1 MYSANYGVLLVMNI
15 ISTNMIGWAACTSY
29 DFNENLSYLVPFIRN
44 QGAHFTALTA
54 IEAAILRYLTEF
66 VWKRVPPIDQDFTA
80 RCLIGI
86 NLMLSI
92 ITGTVAIMSGN
103 SK

>member
-15 ISTNMIGWAACTSY
+15 ISTNMIGWAAGTSY

-66 VWKRVPPIDQDFTA
+66 VWKRVPP
-80 RCLIGI
+80 
-86 NLMLSI
+86 NLDVNCSWRFLGGPGVGGQEWE
-92 ITGTVAIMSGN
+92 T
-103 SK
+103 